1 VPHKTSTFKGL
12 TSLSRLGKRTV
23 SDCCI
28 PFPDTLGHTVISLKK
43 LLDTSSDES
52 SLTLRAI
59 VLFLN
64 ATALR
69 AVDYD
74 AAKQATYQRGMQDI
88 CARIEH
94 TGDAASLLLLA
105 DEAAKLTDEYNR
117 GLEEHLQSLGAEK
130 QSALSL
136 MIEGFIKICADSEAA
151 AQNLRFIEQELGKAS
166 RLQDI
171 RALKSQMAGCLEAL
185 SRETARQEKGAEG
198 MQRQIG
204 LHNPGG
210 VIYDPVTGLAGAL
223 PAESYIRGCTSSGQQ
238 IYVLL
243 LVLKGLD
250 VVNRRYGYSAG
261 DRLISRY
268 SAALAERLPE
278 KGRLFRWHGPSF
290 VAVMLKPESDSAVNA
305 EAARMAAAPSEYM
318 IEQDDRSIFLKATA
332 TWMVVPIL
340 RSSDAIDFSGKLDAF
355 VTDHASL
362 PELHIS
368 PN

>member
-1 VPHKTSTFKGL
+1 MYP
-12 TSLSRLGKRTV
+12 
-23 SDCCI
+23 C
-28 PFPDTLGHTVISLKK
+28 PDTLGCTVISLKK
-43 LLDTSSDES
+43 LLDTSSEES

-74 AAKQATYQRGMQDI
+74 AVKQATYQRGMQNI

-136 MIEGFIKICADSEAA
+136 MVEGFIKICADSEAA

-171 RALKSQMAGCLEAL
+171 RALKGQMAGCLQAL

-210 VIYDPVTGLAGAL
+210 VIYDPVTGLSGAL
-223 PAESYIRGCTSSGQQ
+223 PAESYIRGCTSSNQQ

-243 LVLKGLD
+243 LVLKGVD
-250 VVNRRYGYSAG
+250 VVNRRYGYAAG

-290 VAVMLKPESDSAVNA
+290 VAVMLKPESDSVLNA
-305 EAARMAAAPSEYM
+305 EVARVAAAPSEYL
-318 IEQDDRSIFLKATA
+318 IEEDDRSIFLKATA
-332 TWMVVPIL
+332 TWIVLPIL

-368 PN
+368 SN